1 MKATRLELGTARNIY
16 GTVHMPEGDF
26 NTDPPYR
33 VDIDGPRLTLYLPIK
48 NVRFAGEVATVALHM
63 GDMTAELR
71 VVPSVVVCRGDNL
84 TILQP
89 VEFDYLLGPP
99 PEVKP

>member
-1 MKATRLELGTARNIY
+1 MKATRLELGTAKNIY

-33 VDIDGPRLTLYLPIK
+33 VDIDGPRLTFYLPIR
-48 NVRFAGEVATVALHM
+48 NVRFAGEINRVALRM
-63 GDMTAELR
+63 GGLTSELR
-71 VVPSVVVCRGDNL
+71 CPPVQVSLGDNL

-89 VEFDYLLGPP
+89 VEFDDLNPKATP
-99 PEVKP
+99 